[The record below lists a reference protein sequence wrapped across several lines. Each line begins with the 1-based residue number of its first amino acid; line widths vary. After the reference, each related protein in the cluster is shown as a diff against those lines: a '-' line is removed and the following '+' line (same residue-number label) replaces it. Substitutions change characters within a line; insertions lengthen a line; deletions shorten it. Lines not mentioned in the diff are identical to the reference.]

1 MAPVSRPGT
10 SRSVNS
16 LRQPINLLSSPW
28 IFEQANPIKS
38 TLSALKMVDRD
49 NHIKTLQKRC
59 QKLEAELQRYK
70 EELRSEKIM
79 NAAIAHQN
87 SDLEKKVAEAS
98 QKYENL
104 LSTGSWE
111 IRKAVRQATTWREE
125 VDVINVH
132 LDREREKSRAYAEQL
147 RQASEEVRLLEEQRQ
162 AHRLKIKMLE
172 TKLAEYPL
180 HKRCDSLSI
189 DTGRDNDGRL
199 SFDTNAANEASKS
212 EKQSVDPSQSLSR
225 PMETRKVNKAEMILA
240 IMGDPLPIHDGQGSS
255 LGRPDLDLK
264 EENDDEDSD
273 DIYGDRLLRVD
284 NFTNEADDEGEQIGH
299 DDKAKVNN
307 LLFTPGPE
315 A

>member
-1 MAPVSRPGT
+1 M
-10 SRSVNS
+10 
-16 LRQPINLLSSPW
+16 
-28 IFEQANPIKS
+28 
-38 TLSALKMVDRD
+38 
-49 NHIKTLQKRC
+49 TLQKRC

-125 VDVINVH
+125 VSGVGKGKKDIEWGMVDVINVH

-199 SFDTNAANEASKS
+199 SFDANAANEASKS